1 MTMKMF
7 EVYIDEIVDV
17 WGDKILASMN
27 ETEVGGNREDV
38 REFKQWLLSEYNLHK
53 VLSNTEE
60 GTLIMVRND
69 ATEEWE
75 VREYVG
81 IMNELV
87 WCYTEDDDE
96 YRTAQ
101 SWKMA
106 RLQ

>member
-7 EVYIDEIVDV
+7 EVYIDEIIDV

-27 ETEVGGNREDV
+27 DTKVGGNKEDV
-38 REFKQWLLSEYNLHK
+38 KDFKRWLLSEYDLER
-53 VLSNTEE
+53 VLSSTEE

-69 ATEEWE
+69 VTEEWMI
-75 VREYVG
+75 REYAG
-81 IMNELV
+81 LMNGLV
-87 WCYTEDDDE
+87 WCYTDDDVE
-96 YRTAQ
+96 YRTAR